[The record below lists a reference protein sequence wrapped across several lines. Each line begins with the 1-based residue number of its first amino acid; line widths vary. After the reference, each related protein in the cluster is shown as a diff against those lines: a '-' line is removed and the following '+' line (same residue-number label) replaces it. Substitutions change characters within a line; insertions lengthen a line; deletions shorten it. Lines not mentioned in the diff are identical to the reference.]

1 MPNKLDIS
9 VEAVLLSLFPPGT
22 RVIQSQPYRPDYR
35 RYPMCVH
42 LQTLG
47 DGARRCVVKI
57 NLPGLIEREVK
68 ALRLLSRVGLAV
80 PEVLFD
86 PVPLPSEER
95 TSEERTSEERTS
107 EERTSEERTSEERT
121 SEERTSEERTSE
133 ERTSE
138 ERTLVVLSELPGRS
152 LPWCGITSLAE
163 ANLACRL
170 TLEGVARLHH
180 LTARVQDD
188 AASLFPQN
196 TLAAEYAST
205 VADRG
210 EWRNVGIFHEAVEAV
225 GATLAEADTPLVFS
239 NGDYNPLNFLCD
251 GQALSGFIDFEGACF
266 ENPHIG
272 FAKFLVWSRDEYGW
286 GTGKKAGLV
295 ERYLYTRNISRRAF
309 APILVLRCLR
319 HLIREI
325 SLTGSK
331 DEAAREHILQL
342 IAEGVQ
348 TIERE

>member
-86 PVPLPSEER
+86 PVPLP
-95 TSEERTSEERTS
+95 
-107 EERTSEERTSEERT
+107 

-295 ERYLYTRNISRRAF
+295 ERYLYTRNVSRRAF

>member
-22 RVIQSQPYRPDYR
+22 RVIHSQPHRPDYR

-86 PVPLPSEER
+86 PVPLP
-95 TSEERTSEERTS
+95 
-107 EERTSEERTSEERT
+107 
-121 SEERTSEERTSE
+121 SEERTSE

-295 ERYLYTRNISRRAF
+295 ERYLYTRNVSRRAF

>member
-1 MPNKLDIS
+1 MPNNLDPS
-9 VEAVLLSLFPPGT
+9 VESVLLSCFPPRT
-22 RVIQSQPYRPDYR
+22 YVLQARSYRPDYLS
-35 RYPMCVH
+35 YPMCVYLKMPNGGTQH
-42 LQTLG
+42 Y
-47 DGARRCVVKI
+47 VVKI
-57 NLPGLIEREVK
+57 NSPNLIEREVK
-68 ALRLLSRVGLAV
+68 ALRLLSRAGLAV

-86 PVPLPSEER
+86 PVPLPPLGER
-95 TSEERTSEERTS
+95 TL
-107 EERTSEERTSEERT
+107 
-121 SEERTSEERTSE
+121 
-133 ERTSE
+133 E

-163 ANLACRL
+163 ADFACRL

-180 LTARVQDD
+180 LTARVRELD

-205 VADRG
+205 VADMG
-210 EWRNVGIFHEAVEAV
+210 EWSSVGVFHEAVEAV
-225 GATLAEADTPLVFS
+225 GVTLAEADTPLVFS

-272 FAKFLVWSRDEYGW
+272 FVKFLVWSQDEYGW

-295 ERYLYTRNISRRAF
+295 ERYLYTRNVSRRAF

-319 HLIREI
+319 HLLREV
-325 SLTGSK
+325 SPRGSN
-331 DEAAREHILQL
+331 EAARAHILQL
-342 IAEGVQ
+342 ITDGVQ
-348 TIERE
+348 TIKRE

>member
-1 MPNKLDIS
+1 MPNKLNIS
-9 VEAVLLSLFPPGT
+9 VEAVLLSIFPPGT
-22 RVIQSQPYRPDYR
+22 RVIQSQPYRPDYL
-35 RYPMCVH
+35 RYPMRVH

-57 NLPGLIEREVK
+57 NPPDLIEREVK

-86 PVPLPSEER
+86 PVPLPSEEH
-95 TSEERTSEERTS
+95 
-107 EERTSEERTSEERT
+107 
-121 SEERTSEERTSE
+121 
-133 ERTSE
+133 
-138 ERTLVVLSELPGRS
+138 TLVVLSELPGRS

-163 ANLACRL
+163 ADLACRL

-180 LTARVQDD
+180 LTARVQEFD
-188 AASLFPQN
+188 AASSFPQN

-205 VADRG
+205 VADMG

-225 GATLAEADTPLVFS
+225 GETLAEADTPLVFS

-319 HLIREI
+319 HLIREV

-331 DEAAREHILQL
+331 DEAAREHMLQL
-342 IAEGVQ
+342 ITEGVQ

>member
-35 RYPMCVH
+35 RYPMRVH
-42 LQTLG
+42 LQTPG

-86 PVPLPSEER
+86 PVPLP
-95 TSEERTSEERTS
+95 
-107 EERTSEERTSEERT
+107 SEERTSEERT

-295 ERYLYTRNISRRAF
+295 ERYLYTRNVSRRAF

>member
-86 PVPLPSEER
+86 PVPLPSEENM
-95 TSEERTSEERTS
+95 
-107 EERTSEERTSEERT
+107 
-121 SEERTSEERTSE
+121 
-133 ERTSE
+133 SE

-205 VADRG
+205 VAEMG

-295 ERYLYTRNISRRAF
+295 ERYLYTRNVSRRAF

>member
-22 RVIQSQPYRPDYR
+22 RVIHSQPHRPDYR

-86 PVPLPSEER
+86 PVPLP
-95 TSEERTSEERTS
+95 
-107 EERTSEERTSEERT
+107 
-121 SEERTSEERTSE
+121 SE

-295 ERYLYTRNISRRAF
+295 ERYLYTRNVSRRAF

>member
-86 PVPLPSEER
+86 PVPLPSEENM
-95 TSEERTSEERTS
+95 
-107 EERTSEERTSEERT
+107 
-121 SEERTSEERTSE
+121 
-133 ERTSE
+133 SE

-163 ANLACRL
+163 ADLACRL

-205 VADRG
+205 VAEMG

-295 ERYLYTRNISRRAF
+295 ERYLYTRNVSRRAF

>member
-22 RVIQSQPYRPDYR
+22 RVIHSQPHRPDYR

-86 PVPLPSEER
+86 PVPLP
-95 TSEERTSEERTS
+95 SEERTS

-295 ERYLYTRNISRRAF
+295 ERYLYTRNVSRRAF